1 MPHLLLKIKNLKKPI
16 TSMQFNLI
24 LAIWLGLVLNYGF
37 LKKLINFNP
46 YYQILTFS
54 KLSPT

>member
-37 LKKLINFNP
+37 LKKLINLVPIIKFLRFPN
-46 YYQILTFS
+46 
-54 KLSPT
+54 